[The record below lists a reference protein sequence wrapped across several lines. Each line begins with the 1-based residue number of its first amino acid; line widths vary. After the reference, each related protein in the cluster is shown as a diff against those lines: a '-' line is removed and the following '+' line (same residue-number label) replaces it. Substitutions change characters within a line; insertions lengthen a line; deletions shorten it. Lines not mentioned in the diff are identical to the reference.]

1 VAVEAE
7 DATRRTRLASERTY
21 LAWIRSGLTA
31 LAVALGAGRLV
42 PELAGGASWPYQ
54 LLGVGYGVLGIG
66 FVAYGVKRQV
76 AVETA
81 IERGEWAPLDRNAAL
96 AFALGGVLLG
106 IATIAVIV
114 FAG

>member
-1 VAVEAE
+1 MEAE

-31 LAVALGAGRLV
+31 LAVALAAGRLV
-42 PELAGGASWPYQ
+42 PELAGGAAWPYE
-54 LLGVGYGVLGIG
+54 LLGVGYGVLGIA

-76 AVETA
+76 AVEAA
-81 IERGEWAPLDRNAAL
+81 IERGEWAPLDRYAAL
-96 AFALGGVLLG
+96 GFALGGVLLG
-106 IATIAVIV
+106 LATIAVIV

>member
-1 VAVEAE
+1 MEAE

-42 PELAGGASWPYQ
+42 PELAGGIAWPYQ
-54 LLGVGYGVLGIG
+54 LLGGGYGVLGIG

-76 AVETA
+76 AVEEA
-81 IERGEWAPLDRNAAL
+81 IERGEWAPLDRNAARG
-96 AFALGGVLLG
+96 FALGGVLLG
-106 IATIAVIV
+106 VATIAVIV